1 MIHLQGRH
9 KVLEHMAVV
18 LAPWASVRV
27 EEVLARLAGMG
38 MIHCLVL
45 ETGAGRVFHESGK
58 LVVRLCGL

>member
-1 MIHLQGRH
+1 
-9 KVLEHMAVV
+9 MAVV
-18 LAPWASVRV
+18 LVPWASFRV
-27 EEVLARLAGMG
+27 EEGLARLAGKG